1 MSKYIVNNTNM
12 AYKFQ
17 NGMTIGRHGV
27 LELNDAQEA
36 EMKKDYFYAGLR
48 ERGVLTISTEKPKDL
63 SEAGKKMA
71 SKDAEIKAL
80 KEKIKELEAS
90 IDRAGGTGKKTAKIV
105 DTAEPVQK
113 APDAVQEPDEEE
125 APAEQTSKGKKK

>member
-1 MSKYIVNNTNM
+1 MSKYVVNNTNM

-27 LELNDAQEA
+27 LELNDVQEA
-36 EMKKDYFYAGLR
+36 EMKKDYFYTGLR
-48 ERGVLTISTEKPKDL
+48 ERGVLAISTEKPKDL

-90 IDRAGGTGKKTAKIV
+90 IDRAGGTGKETAKVV
-105 DTAEPVQK
+105 DTSEPVK
-113 APDAVQEPDEEE
+113 EE
-125 APAEQTSKGKKK
+125 ASSENETPAEDGEKKGKKK